1 MYRSVYAQNN
11 YRGTFPVEENRVCI
25 TKKINLSISFT
36 KGTGDRWSGEK
47 RNNQKPRVSKK
58 GNCETNDR
66 EQTVNEWGTG
76 GDGGITGTFV
86 GVSGAV
92 GSRLV
97 RSGVV
102 LSSIGNGNTGDGV
115 LGRVA
120 RESGVRGGLD
130 VKVGSRVTRTLA
142 DRLEGK
148 FRVVSQSIIEGIS
161 GGKFDSGVMD
171 VVLEDNESRFSEL
184 ATGVPGSEQESVT
197 RYPRWKRFRGYSR
210 SFRRIL
216 LL

>member
-1 MYRSVYAQNN
+1 M
-11 YRGTFPVEENRVCI
+11 
-25 TKKINLSISFT
+25 
-36 KGTGDRWSGEK
+36 
-47 RNNQKPRVSKK
+47 
-58 GNCETNDR
+58 
-66 EQTVNEWGTG
+66 
-76 GDGGITGTFV
+76 
-86 GVSGAV
+86 
-92 GSRLV
+92 V

-130 VKVGSRVTRTLA
+130 VKVGSGVTRTLA

-161 GGKFDSGVMD
+161 GGKLDSSVMD
-171 VVLEDNESRFSEL
+171 VVLEDNESRFSES